1 MTQADLT
8 TPARLPELV
17 VPPMTPLRRL
27 TTRLTRIFDDARL
40 LPALLITPV
49 LLFFIIWNVIP
60 TLWMIGLSFYQYQ
73 ITLPDS
79 LTFLGIENYTDII
92 RDRAMWQGLSRTF
105 IWVFFGVGAQ
115 TILGMVLGYL
125 FWGSRDMPG
134 RRLALTLLF
143 TPMIVTPVAA
153 GLFFRLIY
161 EPTFGILNWFTQ
173 SIFGS
178 ELLLLQSPE
187 LSFWAVLFVDIWMWT
202 PFMILITLAA
212 LASVPKAEME
222 AAEIDRLSWFDR
234 IRFIILP
241 HGKFILMLGILL
253 RTIDSFKTLDLVY
266 LMAVPGSTTKLIAV
280 LLRESAFEAL
290 NVGWSSAL
298 AIILLLTA
306 IAFTSIYLYI
316 LNLNSKAKA
325 KEMGA

>member
-1 MTQADLT
+1 MTQADISSASRLQ
-8 TPARLPELV
+8 TPARTA
-17 VPPMTPLRRL
+17 MTPLRRFFMRFTHL
-27 TTRLTRIFDDARL
+27 VDDARF
-40 LPALLITPV
+40 LPILLIAPV
-49 LLFFIIWNVIP
+49 LIFFIVWNVIP
-60 TLWMIGLSFYQYQ
+60 TLWMIGLSFYRYQ
-73 ITLPDS
+73 ISIPDS
-79 LTFLGIENYTDII
+79 LALLGIGNYTDII

-105 IWVFFGVGAQ
+105 VWVFFGVGIQ
-115 TILGMVLGYL
+115 TLLGMVLGYL
-125 FWGSRDMPG
+125 FWGSKSMPG

-161 EPTFGILNWFTQ
+161 EPTFGIVSWFTQ
-173 SIFGS
+173 TFFGQ
-178 ELLLLQSPE
+178 EVLLLQNPE
-187 LSFWAVLFVDIWMWT
+187 VAFWAVLFVDIWMWT
-202 PFMILITLAA
+202 PFLILITLAA

-222 AAEIDRLSWFDR
+222 AAEIDRLSWLDR
-234 IRFIILP
+234 IRYIILP
-241 HGKFILMLGILL
+241 HGKYILMLGILL

-266 LMAVPGSTTKLIAV
+266 LMAVPGSTTKLIAI

-306 IAFTSIYLYI
+306 ISFTSIYLYI

-325 KEMGA
+325 KETAQ